1 MSGHVMIL
9 NGTEVVWSR
18 TFHMNDPSCL
28 CYVIPDWGKI
38 DGNGCAT
45 FGLYDGYATY
55 CNGTLTFH
63 QNSDG

>member
-1 MSGHVMIL
+1 MSDYVMVP

-18 TFHMNDPSCL
+18 IFQMDDPG
-28 CYVIPDWGKI
+28 WRKI

-45 FGLYDGYATY
+45 FGLYGGYATY
-55 CNGTLTFH
+55 CNGTMTFH